1 MELARVVSFEGVSK
15 ERVEEMQR
23 EIGEGE
29 RPADIPAKEIVML
42 HDAEAERSLVVL
54 FFDSEEDYRRADETL
69 SAMPADET
77 PGRRTSVARYDV
89 ALRMAM

>member
-1 MELARVVSFEGVSK
+1 MALARVVSFDGVSK

-23 EIGEGE
+23 RIGEEE
-29 RPADIPAKEIVML
+29 RPDDVPAKEIVML

-69 SAMPADET
+69 SAMPADDT
-77 PGRRTSVARYDV
+77 PGKRTSVARYDV
-89 ALRMAM
+89 ALRTTA